1 MTRALNARLVGIA
14 GDLETCTAPD
24 REIDLA
30 IWWEFE
36 GSVDAFFADD
46 FEQAMH
52 DDPVLAMNTA
62 NPLWRADT
70 KSIPPYTASFDAAL
84 DLVEAHGHAARRERR
99 HRHNGPAA
107 WIVWEPFGHI
117 GHRAPIDG
125 RAECIALLQA
135 FIQMQAARAGSTLA
149 DKVDIA
155 HDCRPFLE
163 EVLTSFREG
172 DCITRIEKARREG
185 RHWLD
190 TQLGRRAGEAAPAA
204 PGSSGTTE
212 TGLTPQGNAM
222 RKARAGLFSTPDS
235 GGVNWVRRHY
245 VDPVKEEPG
254 VPFTPKQP
262 AQPAQDAPPDPD
274 PAAFDRMRETLDLMR
289 KTRPTTARRWVE
301 ANRILAEH
309 FTRPGARPC
318 RWADLRIAEALGWTN
333 CAGVL
338 AGDPGTLEIF
348 TGQAPWQDG
357 YADVPEFTRQP
368 ELIFQ
373 NLPSGH
379 EDAA

>member
-70 KSIPPYTASFDAAL
+70 TSIPPYTASFDAVL
-84 DLVEAHGHAARRERR
+84 DLVEAHGHPLRCERR

-107 WIVWEPFGHI
+107 WIVWEPFGRI

-125 RAECIALLQA
+125 RTECIALLQA
-135 FIQMQAARAGSTLA
+135 FIQMKAAWTGRTLA

-155 HDCRPFLE
+155 NDCRPFLE

-172 DCITRIEKARREG
+172 DCITTVEKARRELQDANEAML
-185 RHWLD
+185 RKL
-190 TQLGRRAGEAAPAA
+190 AGEAAPASPA
-204 PGSSGTTE
+204 TGE
-212 TGLTPQGNAM
+212 TGLTPHGNAM

-235 GGVNWVRRHY
+235 GGANWVRRSFI
-245 VDPVKEEPG
+245 DPVKEELG

-262 AQPAQDAPPDPD
+262 AQDAPPDPG
-274 PAAFDRMRETLDLMR
+274 PAAFDRMRET
-289 KTRPTTARRWVE
+289 RPATARRWVE

-318 RWADLRIAEALGWTN
+318 RWADLRIAEALGWTH
-333 CAGVL
+333 CAGVQDDGGGMISL
-338 AGDPGTLEIF
+338 FAGMP
-348 TGQAPWQDG
+348 PWQFSED
-357 YADVPEFTRQP
+357 AIPEFTRRP

-373 NLPSGH
+373 NLTSGR